1 MESKPNYPMSHKK
14 YDKLILDGQ
23 ILRGDELQKY
33 CISKLK
39 QLHLKD
45 WEKHL
50 FGFVLEWL
58 DEEKEIKVK
67 TSGSTGIPKTI
78 LLKKQHMINS
88 ANATAVALK
97 LEAGQTAL
105 LALSTEYIAG
115 KMMVVRAMVIGLNLI
130 TVEPAGNPLENLKKD
145 IDFTALVPLQL
156 SNILESKKTLNQ
168 LQKIKNV
175 IIGGGTLDEKFIKEI
190 SKFSNDFYASYGMTE
205 TCTHI
210 ALRKLNGKDQNL
222 YFKTLPEVK
231 ISTDHRSCLVI
242 EAPHLSDNHLITNDL
257 ATLYSDSEFLI
268 KGRFDNM
275 INSGGIKISPEEVE
289 DKLRKII
296 KENFLI
302 TSIPDLI
309 LGERIILLIE
319 SDQSNLNALYE
330 LWAQIET
337 VLSPYEVPKQI
348 DFIKPFSY
356 TATGKIDRLSMKD
369 LIRKKLKNN

>member
-1 MESKPNYPMSHKK
+1 MSHKK

-23 ILRGDELQKY
+23 ILHGDELQKY
-33 CISKLK
+33 CVSKLK

-58 DEEKEIKVK
+58 DEEEEIKVK

-78 LLKKQHMINS
+78 LLKKQYMINS
-88 ANATAVALK
+88 AMATAVALK
-97 LEAGQTAL
+97 LETGQTAL
-105 LALSTEYIAG
+105 LALSSEYIAG

-130 TVEPAGNPLENLKKD
+130 AVEPTGNPLENLKKE

-156 SNILESKKTLNQ
+156 SNILNSLNSLIQ
-168 LQKIKNV
+168 LKKIKKV
-175 IIGGGTLDEKFIKEI
+175 LIGGGALDQNLVKETAR
-190 SKFSNDFYASYGMTE
+190 FSNDFYASYGMTE

-210 ALRKLNGKDQNL
+210 ALRKLNGKNQDL
-222 YFKTLPEVK
+222 HFTTLPGVK

-242 EAPHLSDNHLITNDL
+242 DAPHLSDNPLISNDL
-257 ATLYSDSEFLI
+257 VTLYSNSEFLI
-268 KGRFDNM
+268 KGRFDCV

-289 DKLRKII
+289 DKLSKII

-302 TSIPDLI
+302 TSIPDQKF
-309 LGERIILLIE
+309 GEKIILLIE

-330 LWAQIET
+330 LWSQIESI
-337 VLSPYEVPKQI
+337 LSPYEVPKQI

-356 TATGKIDRLSMKD
+356 TATGKIDRLSMKE